1 MRAER
6 VPLTHLLSPAGRNKL
21 EELAASIKQGAVFI
35 YPTETIYGIGG
46 MFGAQGVEDR
56 IFRIKNRQS
65 DHRLILIAGD
75 RSAFVPLRLTW
86 PSVSER
92 LAHIFWP
99 GLLTM
104 VLPCEDGSEI
114 AVRVSPHPLVRAL
127 YTCIQCPIYSTSANV
142 SGLPYVNDA
151 DLIFDQFKGTVDFMI
166 DAGPLDESLP
176 STIIKISLDNTIS
189 ILRIGALDP
198 EQIRKAL

>member
-65 DHRLILIAGD
+65 D

-114 AVRVSPHPLVRAL
+114 AVRVSPHSFVRAL

-151 DLIFDQFKGTVDFMI
+151 DQ
-166 DAGPLDESLP
+166 
-176 STIIKISLDNTIS
+176 
-189 ILRIGALDP
+189 ILLYLTHRTY
-198 EQIRKAL
+198 R